1 MVHYSRI
8 EVLEDINF
16 NKSRT
21 SKEFIICHFDIF
33 LLKAL
38 GFNNWSAMG
47 VTMY

>member
-21 SKEFIICHFDIF
+21 SKEFIICRFDIF
-33 LLKAL
+33 LFK
-38 GFNNWSAMG
+38 GFRFQ
-47 VTMY
+47 